1 MATPATI
8 ERTNSNP
15 AIAPAPEVQVGES
28 QPQQQETPGAFQEA
42 LDTQLVS
49 NGFWNDV
56 SRLAQ
61 KYGEFKL
68 TTGYWNQFRI

>member
-8 ERTNSNP
+8 EKISSKP
-15 AIAPAPEVQVGES
+15 ATRIRAGSVHRELPDSFFDAPK
-28 QPQQQETPGAFQEA
+28 
-42 LDTQLVS
+42 
-49 NGFWNDV
+49 V
-56 SRLAQ
+56 SRESGNRMTMLAQ